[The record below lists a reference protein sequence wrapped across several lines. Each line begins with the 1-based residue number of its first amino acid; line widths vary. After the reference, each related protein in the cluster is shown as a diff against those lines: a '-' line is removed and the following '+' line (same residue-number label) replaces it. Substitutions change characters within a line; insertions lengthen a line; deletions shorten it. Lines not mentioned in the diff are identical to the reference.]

1 MANETRWRRPSVSF
15 DAPPF
20 QKDGRHLAHP
30 GISIEQSAGGR
41 AILCDCHCGPMYY
54 FPVSLKAQDDFV
66 MCWVSECGRCYNK
79 SLGYFHLRP
88 TRPTLSRVDEDT
100 RSMALCLGGHL
111 KTGHRWSVQNR
122 P

>member
-54 FPVSLKAQDDFV
+54 FPVSLKPQDDFV
-66 MCWVSECGRCYNK
+66 S
-79 SLGYFHLRP
+79 
-88 TRPTLSRVDEDT
+88 TRRSNRTVD
-100 RSMALCLGGHL
+100 
-111 KTGHRWSVQNR
+111 
-122 P
+122 